1 MTTYKPDKWVIIE
14 VTTPD
19 GIYKKILSS
28 WYGGFADGDSW
39 RLSSNI
45 DNVTEEQHYYEFETY
60 TGSIY
65 HCFKDNI
72 GMSLYTQSIY
82 DGWLQ
87 DLPDGIE
94 MKILEKIA

>member
-1 MTTYKPDKWVIIE
+1 MTTYKPDKWVVLE

-19 GIYKKILSS
+19 GTYKKILSS

-45 DNVTEEQHYYEFETY
+45 DNVTEEQHYFDFETD
-60 TGSIY
+60 TGSVY

-72 GMSLYTQSIY
+72 GISAYTQSIY
-82 DGWLQ
+82 NSWLQ
-87 DLPDGIE
+87 ELPDDIE
-94 MKILEKIA
+94 LKILEEF

>member
-1 MTTYKPDKWVIIE
+1 MTTYRPDKWVIVE
-14 VTTPD
+14 VTTPE
-19 GIYKKILSS
+19 GSFKKILSS
-28 WYGGFADGDSW
+28 WRGGFADGDSW

-45 DNVTEEQHYYEFETY
+45 ENITEEQQYFEFETV

-65 HCFKDNI
+65 NCFKDNI
-72 GMSLYTQSIY
+72 GMSLYTYSIY

-94 MKILEKIA
+94 LKILEEF